1 MGSIATTSVHRRA
14 RCRVP
19 VAGGAAGTPSGTPA
33 RSAEARP
40 RPRRESGITLIE
52 LLVALAIVGV
62 VLSSSLPNWGE
73 FLAERRQRALADA
86 LMQTLTLARS
96 EAIKRGTRVGVC
108 PAAGEGCS
116 AGSAGWET
124 GWIVFADS
132 DHDGIMG
139 TAEPLIAREPAAPQ
153 NVTVRG
159 NRPVADY
166 VSYTSLGQ
174 ARRIDGALQMGTFTV
189 CRPGASAR
197 KVVLSSGGRVRI
209 AEAAETCP

>member
-1 MGSIATTSVHRRA
+1 MHSTATSFAQRRA
-14 RCRVP
+14 RRP
-19 VAGGAAGTPSGTPA
+19 GPLGARPAGTPCTL
-33 RSAEARP
+33 SAWTSAAGPHPER
-40 RPRRESGITLIE
+40 GMTLIE

-73 FLAERRQRALADA
+73 FLAERQQRDLADA
-86 LMQTLTLARS
+86 LMQTLMLARS

-108 PAAGEGCS
+108 PAAGDGCS
-116 AGSAGWET
+116 AGPAGWET
-124 GWIVFADS
+124 GWIIFADT
-132 DHDGIMG
+132 DHNGNLGI
-139 TAEPLIAREPAAPQ
+139 AEPVIAREPAASQ
-153 NVTVRG
+153 RVTVRG

-197 KVVLSSGGRVRI
+197 KVVLASGGRVRI
-209 AEAAETCP
+209 ADATETCP